1 MLFLIVNK
9 FKVNFQM
16 LKIQSKIVLFSLLF
30 LLSNFYSYAQNLVLN
45 PSFEQ
50 TANGCAGIIPAEG
63 MIDLIDWDNVS
74 NNTPAD
80 TCSTPDLFSTCNA
93 SLGVTGVPSNALG
106 YQCPRTGEKY
116 AGFITYDVTG
126 SYREYLQG
134 KLSTPLQAGQIYCVA
149 MFVSLAD
156 GVPFATNNIGVH
168 FANTHQTWNAPCF
181 SPYTPVP
188 LTPQLNYTCVFTDT
202 TWVRLQWD
210 YVAVGGEQYIIIGNF
225 FNNGATTTANTGQPA
240 FPNPFGYYYV
250 DDVSVEAGS
259 CCQVDIQIAG
269 NTDCDSWLADSGSGY
284 DASFCVAD
292 ASINLTAT
300 SAMNGATCSSTP
312 VSGTWSGTGITNASL
327 GTFNPSVAGSG
338 VHTITF
344 TSTMGCADTVSIN
357 VNSCSVLTVCK
368 ESNGDLT
375 VSGGTGPYT
384 WDNWATTT
392 ITPTNQTDCTTC
404 GGTWNPGFP
413 PIVPPSCSVSSCS
426 TPGYVNFATGT
437 TVTPPGGA
445 TQIQVTDGGGNVLE
459 ITNLST
465 LPNCSASCDA
475 TITAAGPFCI
485 NAAAVN
491 LIAAEAGG
499 TWSGTGITNAS
510 NGTFNPATAGAGSH
524 TITYTLGCGD
534 VDTETIVVNALD
546 NAGFSYSSGS
556 FCLSD
561 PNPTPTITGLTGGT
575 FTINNGGVINSSTGN
590 INIASSG
597 VGSYTVTYSTNG
609 SCPNTSTFN
618 IAITS
623 STDATITQAG
633 PFCQNASTVN
643 LSAVS
648 PGGTWSGTGI
658 TDGTTGTFNPA
669 TAGVGSHVITY
680 TISGSCGSV
689 DTMTIVVN
697 ATDNPAFSYASNSFC
712 LTDAN
717 PTPTITGL
725 TGGTFTINNGGVINA
740 STGVVNITSSGTGSF
755 TVTYTTNG
763 SCPNA
768 QTFNITIN
776 NCTNPLPV
784 ANFAASQTN
793 ICEGA
798 CISFTDMSAS
808 SAVGGITSWAWTFTG
823 ATPSS
828 SNNQNPINICYN
840 TPGTYQVVLTVT
852 DANGSDDETKVGYI
866 TVSSCTPP
874 TAGFVLEDSTI
885 CAGECVVFGNT
896 SVGATSWQ
904 WTFENGT
911 PLSSTNQNPGSVCFN
926 VAGTQ
931 EVKLVVSNSY
941 GVDSISSTITVLEPQ
956 QVVLGNDTSIQ
967 WGQSVSLTATGVIN
981 GVYTWSP
988 DIDLTCTT
996 CPNPISTPEETIT
1009 YTVITSDSNGCVSS
1023 DNITLFVKYEN
1034 VIFVPNIFSPNG
1046 DGANDILFV
1055 RGKGVAELKFFIYDR
1070 WGEKVF
1076 ETTRLDVG
1084 WDGTFRGKVMNKAVF
1099 VYYLEATFID
1109 GSEVT
1114 QKGDIT
1120 LIK

>member
-45 PSFEQ
+45 PSFE
-50 TANGCAGIIPAEG
+50 TFSPCPVGPSE
-63 MIDLIDWDNVS
+63 LINAS
-74 NNTPAD
+74 NWRDPFVNIVGD
-80 TCSTPDLFSTCNA
+80 TCSTSDLYNA
-93 SLGVTGVPSNALG
+93 CSPLGAMGVGVPNSIMGSQPARTGVGYAGIIIYEGISLMPGDCGSLG
-106 YQCPRTGEKY
+106 
-116 AGFITYDVTG
+116 G
-126 SYREYLQG
+126 SGWREYLEG
-134 KLSTPLQAGQIYCVA
+134 ELTSPMTAGQQYCVS
-149 MFVSLAD
+149 FWVSLAD
-156 GVPFATNNIGVH
+156 AVKWGSSSFGVH
-168 FANTHQTWNAPCF
+168 LSN
-181 SPYTPVP
+181 SPIAVHCGTVGSNSDLGSYGV
-188 LTPQLNYTCVFTDT
+188 TPQLVYSGPPILNTTAWTKLEWTYTAT
-202 TWVRLQWD
+202 
-210 YVAVGGEQYIIIGNF
+210 GGESYITIGNF
-225 FNNGATTTANTGQPA
+225 SGNSSTNFTCSDANA
-240 FPNPFGYYYV
+240 MNPYAYYFIE
-250 DDVSVEAGS
+250 DVSVEPNA
-259 CCQVDIQIAG
+259 CTV
-269 NTDCDSWLADSGSGY
+269 
-284 DASFCVAD
+284 V
-292 ASINLTAT
+292 NLE
-300 SAMNGATCSSTP
+300 
-312 VSGTWSGTGITNASL
+312 
-327 GTFNPSVAGSG
+327 
-338 VHTITF
+338 
-344 TSTMGCADTVSIN
+344 
-357 VNSCSVLTVCK
+357 VCK

-392 ITPTNQTDCTTC
+392 ITPANQTDCTTC

-491 LIAAEAGG
+491 LTAAETGG
-499 TWSGTGITNAS
+499 TWSGPGITNAS
-510 NGTFNPATAGAGSH
+510 NGTFNPATAGVGSH

-556 FCLSD
+556 YCLTD
-561 PNPTPTITGLTGGT
+561 PNPTPSITGTVGGT
-575 FTINNGGVINSSTGN
+575 FTINNSGVINASTGV
-590 INIASSG
+590 INLSG
-597 VGSYTVTYSTNG
+597 SGLGSFVVTYTTSGACPDTN
-609 SCPNTSTFN
+609 TFN
-618 IAITS
+618 ITITN
-623 STDATITQAG
+623 TTNATITQAG

-648 PGGTWSGTGI
+648 PGGTWSGNGI
-658 TDGTTGTFNPA
+658 TDGTLGTFNPA

-697 ATDNPAFSYASNSFC
+697 ATDNPAFSYASTSFC

-717 PTPTITGL
+717 PTPIITGL
-725 TGGTFTINNGGVINA
+725 AGGIFTINNGGVINA
-740 STGVVNITSSGTGSF
+740 STGLINITSSGTGSF

-828 SNNQNPINICYN
+828 SNNQNPINVCYS
-840 TPGTYQVVLTVT
+840 TAGTYQVILTVT

-874 TAGFVLEDSTI
+874 TAGFVIEDSTI

-941 GVDSISSTITVLEPQ
+941 GVDSISNTITVLEPQ

-1084 WDGTFRGKVMNKAVF
+1084 WDGTFRGKDMNKAVF

>member
-1 MLFLIVNK
+1 
-9 FKVNFQM
+9 M